1 MKSLWDDKEAAPF
14 QGNDLA
20 LRVYTSRLLGREP
33 NLVLHGG
40 GNTSVK
46 SSITNLFGETEEV
59 LLVKGSGWD
68 LASIEAPGF
77 APVRMETLV
86 KMAELEQLSD
96 SDMVKGQRAAMTDP
110 AAPNPSVE
118 AILHAVIPFKYVDHT
133 HADAVV
139 TITNTPEG
147 EARIRELYGEK
158 VLIVPFVMA
167 GFLLARK
174 IHEMCQGIDWQ
185 QLEGMVLMN
194 HGVFT
199 FGDDARESYERMIRL
214 VSMAE
219 EYLEQNDAL
228 VIPQPGVAGE
238 DLQTL
243 AQIRKEVSTARGGA
257 VITRWDPDP
266 ESLDFSHLPDMDS
279 LASRGPLTP
288 DHVIRT
294 KRTPMI
300 LHKEPR
306 EAVADYV
313 AAYRDY
319 FERNTDGN
327 LTCLNPAPCWAVWPG
342 YGCLSFGRSKKEA
355 DIVADIKDH
364 TLPAIRSAERLG
376 GWQALPEKV
385 IFQMEYWELEQA
397 KLKKVKSEKPL
408 QGKVAIVTGA
418 ASGIGLACAQELN
431 TQGAAVVALDI
442 NAAVQGQF
450 TQADIAGVVCDVTD
464 EGQIQDGVAEAI
476 RRFGGLDIL
485 VSNAGAFY
493 ASETIDVMGNE
504 SWDSSLNV
512 NLTSHQR
519 LLKTAAPFLKLGVE
533 PAVVMIASKNVPAPG
548 PGAAAYSVAKAGQTQ
563 LARVAALELGT
574 FGVRVNVLH
583 PDAVFDT
590 SIWTPEVLAK
600 RAEHYGMTVEEYKTK
615 NILGTEIQAR
625 DVAALACAM
634 AGPLFSRTTGAQLP
648 IDGGNDRVI

>member
-1 MKSLWDDKEAAPF
+1 MKSLWNDKEAAPF
-14 QGNDLA
+14 LNDDLA

-46 SSITNLFGETEEV
+46 SRIHNLFGEEEE
-59 LLVKGSGWD
+59 LLYVKGSGWD
-68 LASIEAPGF
+68 LATIEAPGF
-77 APVRMETLV
+77 APVRLDTLL
-86 KMAELEQLSD
+86 KMAEPERLSD

-110 AAPNPSVE
+110 GAPNPSVE
-118 AILHAVIPFKYVDHT
+118 AILHALIPYKYVDHT

-139 TITNTPEG
+139 TISNTPDG
-147 EARIRELYGEK
+147 ESRIRELFGERIL
-158 VLIVPFVMA
+158 VVPFVMA

-174 IHEMCQGIDWQ
+174 IREMCQGIDWR
-185 QLEGMVLMN
+185 QLDGMVLMN

-214 VSMAE
+214 VSAAE
-219 EYLEQNDAL
+219 EYLERNDAL

-238 DLQTL
+238 DLHTL
-243 AQIRKEVSTARGGA
+243 AEIRREVSAARGGA
-257 VITRWDPDP
+257 VISRWDPDA
-266 ESLDFSHLPDMDS
+266 ESLDFSHLADMAS
-279 LASRGPLTP
+279 LVNRGPLTP

-294 KRTPMI
+294 KRTPMVI
-300 LHKEPR
+300 DREPR
-306 EAVADYV
+306 RAVADYI
-313 AAYRDY
+313 ADYQDY
-319 FERNTDGN
+319 FRRNSDGT

-355 DIVADIKDH
+355 DIVADIKAH

-376 GWQALPEKV
+376 GWQALPEKE

-397 KLKKVKSEKPL
+397 KLGKTQKEKPL
-408 QGKVAIVTGA
+408 QGKIAIVTGA
-418 ASGIGLACAQELN
+418 ASGIGLACVQELN
-431 TQGAAVVALDI
+431 AQGAVVVALDI
-442 NAAVQGQF
+442 DPAVQGQF

-464 EGQIQDGVAEAI
+464 DSQIQDGVAEAV

-485 VSNAGAFY
+485 ISNAGAFY
-493 ASETIDVMGNE
+493 ASETIDVMGND

-519 LLKTAAPFLKLGVE
+519 LLKAAAPFLKLGVD

-563 LARVAALELGT
+563 LARVAALELGK

-600 RAEHYGMTVEEYKTK
+600 RAQHYGITVEEYKTK
-615 NILGTEIQAR
+615 NILQTEVRSR